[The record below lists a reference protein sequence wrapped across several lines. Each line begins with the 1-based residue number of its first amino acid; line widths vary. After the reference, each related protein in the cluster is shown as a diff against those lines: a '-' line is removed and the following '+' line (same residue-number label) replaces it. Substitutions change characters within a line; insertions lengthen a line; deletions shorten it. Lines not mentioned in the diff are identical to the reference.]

1 MLDLLQD
8 GFSANVRTR
17 LLLRTE
23 EIIVMARR
31 RDRTLIKLLMA
42 LLLFLGAAH
51 GSTLVFNAEPASS
64 SLNCLIM
71 QGMQAEADTQVDSL
85 CPYMDDQMSCSISC
99 TASYAGAVTSIV
111 DSSPAQTSPQHDYYT
126 SLLGRM
132 AVAPDPFPPKQSVL
146 INI

>member
-1 MLDLLQD
+1 M
-8 GFSANVRTR
+8 
-17 LLLRTE
+17 
-23 EIIVMARR
+23 IIVMTRR

-51 GSTLVFNAEPASS
+51 GSAQEFSSEPASS
-64 SLNCLIM
+64 SLHCQVM
-71 QGMQAEADTQVDSL
+71 QGMQAEADTQMDSL
-85 CPYMDDQMSCSISC
+85 CPYMDDQIPCPISC
-99 TASYAGAVTSIV
+99 PASYTGAVTRIV

-146 INI
+146 ITI

>member
-1 MLDLLQD
+1 M
-8 GFSANVRTR
+8 
-17 LLLRTE
+17 
-23 EIIVMARR
+23 MARR
-31 RDRTLIKLLMA
+31 LDRTLIKFLMA

-64 SLNCLIM
+64 SLNCQSM

-85 CPYMDDQMSCSISC
+85 CPYMDDQMPCSISC
-99 TASYAGAVTSIV
+99 TASYTGAVTSIV
-111 DSSPAQTSPQHDYYT
+111 DSSPAQTSPPHDCYT